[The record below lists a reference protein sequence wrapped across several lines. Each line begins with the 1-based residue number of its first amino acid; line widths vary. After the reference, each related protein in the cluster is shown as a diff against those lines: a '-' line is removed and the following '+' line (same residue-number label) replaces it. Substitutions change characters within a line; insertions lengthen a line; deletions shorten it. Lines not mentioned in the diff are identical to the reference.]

1 MEARIEAR
9 VDISRL
15 VMGGRQERVEGGDGR
30 IAGQQCA
37 YRLALVHIREEIG
50 AVAGREGRARGVR
63 RE

>member
-15 VMGGRQERVEGGDGR
+15 VMGGRQERVEGGDDR

-37 YRLALVHIREEIG
+37 YRLALVRIREEIG